1 MKELLSPAGN
11 IECLK
16 AAINNG
22 ADACYLGGK
31 SFGARAFAGNFTNE
45 ELKEAVEYAHLYG
58 VKIYITVNTI
68 IYNNEV
74 EEFIEYIKYLY
85 QIGVDA
91 LIMQDIGMISLV
103 RQTFPNF
110 EIHASTQLHNH
121 NNEGIKALKALGVTK
136 VVLDREMTLEQI
148 ENINVDIE
156 KEVFIHGALCN
167 SYSGCCLFSSLNG
180 GRSGNRGQCT
190 QPCRLPYKLIKN
202 GKYISNEDKYLLS
215 TRELNTIHNF
225 DKLMNS
231 DITCF
236 KIEGRM
242 KSPSYVGY
250 ITRIYRKLID
260 NYQKNKVEAE
270 RVRDAIIKFSNDKS
284 INLEFKKCIIMPMFS
299 EIYFEADS
307 MMTIEYFLKNE
318 VEVTNY
324 TQLKEFNVSYK
335 GNELRLEYINK

>member
-121 NNEGIKALKALGVTK
+121 NNEGIKALKDLGVTRI
-136 VVLDREMTLEQI
+136 VLDREMTLEQI

-180 GRSGNRGQCT
+180 GRSGNRGECT

-202 GKYISNEDKYLLS
+202 V
-215 TRELNTIHNF
+215 
-225 DKLMNS
+225 
-231 DITCF
+231 
-236 KIEGRM
+236 
-242 KSPSYVGY
+242 PA
-250 ITRIYRKLID
+250 
-260 NYQKNKVEAE
+260 Q
-270 RVRDAIIKFSNDKS
+270 
-284 INLEFKKCIIMPMFS
+284 
-299 EIYFEADS
+299 
-307 MMTIEYFLKNE
+307 
-318 VEVTNY
+318 TNY
-324 TQLKEFNVSYK
+324 VQCVSY
-335 GNELRLEYINK
+335 LMFAMRQADRSDL